1 MWTTMVINV
10 LDKDGVPPAG
20 IERTLAHHL
29 LGRPNRLA
37 KQVVY
42 ALVGP
47 VRRNGELAHLTGGSS
62 DNNLTQALKLLKNE
76 AIIATVVDAR
86 TRPSA
91 VAYKLTPLGYL
102 VVDWMRRY
110 EWLDEM
116 KQPHPE
122 TAPPAAV

>member
-1 MWTTMVINV
+1 MCAVMTMNA
-10 LDKDGVPPAG
+10 LDHDGLPPDG

-37 KQVVY
+37 KQVLY

-47 VRRNGELAHLTGGSS
+47 PRRNGELASLTGGKS
-62 DNNLTQALKLLKNE
+62 DNNLTQTLKFLQDE
-76 AIIATVVDAR
+76 AIVGTVVDAR
-86 TRPSA
+86 TRPPA
-91 VAYKLTPLGYL
+91 VAYKLTPFGFI

-110 EWLDEM
+110 EWLDEL

-122 TAPPAAV
+122 TSPPATS